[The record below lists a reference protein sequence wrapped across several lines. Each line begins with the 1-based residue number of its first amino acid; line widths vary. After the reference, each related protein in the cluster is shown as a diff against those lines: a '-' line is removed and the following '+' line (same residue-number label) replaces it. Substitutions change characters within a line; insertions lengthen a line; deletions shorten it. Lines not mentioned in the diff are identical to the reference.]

1 MEEQSFESEEF
12 TALVQGMMPMAEKML
27 DEMGA
32 FLPYAGVLYKDGE
45 IRHLTIDP
53 DTRDKHDVTEI
64 VAALENSISQ
74 LADKEKSQFSATAVC
89 MDIKMVPS
97 QSGIDEIKHSARA
110 ENEDNTSAPEED
122 EEVDCIM
129 FRFEN
134 TDGEALDAFRPY
146 AIDQSG
152 HVRFSR
158 MFATRTE
165 TKILNENQK

>member
-1 MEEQSFESEEF
+1 MEEKSYESEEF
-12 TALVQGMMPMAEKML
+12 IALVQGMMPMAEKML

-53 DTRDKHDVTEI
+53 DTKDMHDVQEI
-64 VAALENSISQ
+64 VSALENSISD
-74 LADKEKSQFSATAVC
+74 LANKEKDQFTATAVC

-97 QSGIDEIKHSARA
+97 KSGIEEIKHTSSQDS
-110 ENEDNTSAPEED
+110 EDTLTDPD
-122 EEVDCIM
+122 QEVDCIM
-129 FRFEN
+129 FRYEN
-134 TDGEALDAFRPY
+134 TCGDALDAFRPY
-146 AIDQSG
+146 AIDHSG

-165 TKILNENQK
+165 GKILNDPQG